1 MEAFSLDYAVNQV
14 LTSIVMVSGP
24 VVLAALVVGILVG
37 IAQAVTQVQD
47 QSIGYGI
54 KIAVVLFILVIFGKW
69 MAVEMLAAFERSF
82 DWIPEIGSEGAGA

>member
-1 MEAFSLDYAVNQV
+1 METFSLGYAVQRMMASVV
-14 LTSIVMVSGP
+14 LVSGP

-54 KIAVVLFILVIFGKW
+54 KIAVVLLVLVIFGGW
-69 MAVEMLAAFERSF
+69 MAADMLAAFERGF
-82 DWIPEIGSEGAGA
+82 DWIPDIARGNPHT